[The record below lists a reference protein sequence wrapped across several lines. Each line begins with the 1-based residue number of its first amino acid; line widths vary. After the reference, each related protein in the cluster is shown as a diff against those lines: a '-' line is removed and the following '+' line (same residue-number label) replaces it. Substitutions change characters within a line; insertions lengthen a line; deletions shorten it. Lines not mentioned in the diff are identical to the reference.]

1 MAIKYLNNVDL
12 TKNELQNAVIQV
24 LATAPSGPVEGQVY
38 YDSTDDV
45 IKFYNG
51 TAWLSAGGDLTAI
64 TTATTDQL
72 TITNGTGPIPNIDI
86 VTGAVTNA
94 GVELATG
101 DQIYDFVTT
110 GINARIQNVT
120 DPTGAQDVA
129 TKNYVDTIATGLLEY
144 KGGYDAS
151 TNTPNLDTASNI
163 AIDKGDAYT
172 VTVDGLFFTEQ
183 VRVGDFIIAETAIAA
198 GAGASLSDFTIVQS
212 NVDLATAAATS
223 GAAVKGISGY
233 DSADF
238 SVTSGFVSLATK
250 TYKALIGNGALT
262 TIPVAH
268 GLNSQDL
275 IIQLFDAS
283 TNETVYADVVRTSA
297 SQVDVTFSV
306 APASNA
312 IKILIQKI

>member
-1 MAIKYLNNVDL
+1 MAIKYLNSVDL

-24 LATAPSGPVEGQVY
+24 LGTPPGTPVEGQIY

-51 TAWLSAGGDLTAI
+51 TAWVSAGGDLTEI
-64 TTATTDQL
+64 TTATADQL
-72 TITNGTGPIPNIDI
+72 TITDGQGPIPNIDI

-129 TKNYVDTIATGLLEY
+129 TKNYVDTVATGLLEY

-151 TNTPNLDTASNI
+151 TNTPDLDTATNI
-163 AIDKGDAYT
+163 AIDKGDTYT
-172 VTVDGLFFTEQ
+172 VTADGLFFTEQ
-183 VRVGDFIIAETAIAA
+183 VRVGDLIIAEAAIAA
-198 GAGASLSDFTIVQS
+198 NTGGTLADFTIVQS
-212 NVDLATAAATS
+212 NVDLATAAATA

-233 DSADF
+233 NSGDF
-238 SVTSGFVSLATK
+238 SVSSGFVSLATK
-250 TYKALIGNGALT
+250 TFKTSIGGATSIAVTHNL
-262 TIPVAH
+262 V
-268 GLNSQDL
+268 SEDVFV
-275 IIQLFDAS
+275 QLFDNV
-283 TNETVYADVVRTSA
+283 TKDTVYADVVRTN
-297 SQVDVTFSV
+297 VNTVTIDFAT
-306 APASNA
+306 APAANS
-312 IKILIQKI
+312 IRVLITKI